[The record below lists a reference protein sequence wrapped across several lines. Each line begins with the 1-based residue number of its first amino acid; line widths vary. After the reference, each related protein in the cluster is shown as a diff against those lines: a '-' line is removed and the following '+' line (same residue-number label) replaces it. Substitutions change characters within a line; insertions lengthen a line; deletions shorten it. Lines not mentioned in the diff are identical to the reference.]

1 MIDADM
7 QTDLFI
13 ERKHEEED
21 KKRILQR
28 VEEVTNLMTL
38 TDKNV
43 FDIIVEAYSIGFGD
57 GHESAKQNW
66 QDWIGEIRDEINE
79 H

>member
-7 QTDLFI
+7 QTDIFI

-38 TDKNV
+38 TNKNV
-43 FDIIVEAYSIGFGD
+43 FDIIVEAYNIGFGD
-57 GHESAKQNW
+57 GYEACR
-66 QDWIGEIRDEINE
+66 EDEPEPMRNE
-79 H
+79 GWD